1 MVLALQFSV
10 SLVMLSLIK
19 ILTKEFGISAKK
31 KSKIKDI
38 YNYII
43 SCISK
48 LLLISFRFHCFFKQM
63 YPIFIIL
70 SYKCAFWFA
79 HVWLKWNK
87 MYSAVRREKLTV
99 LPVKIFVILWTLSKW
114 MYKKN
119 ISGIIIHKLTVQ
131 MSRYVRWPFGSL
143 TNLCVN

>member
-10 SLVMLSLIK
+10 SLIMLSLIK

-48 LLLISFRFHCFFKQM
+48 LLLISFRFHCFCKQM

-114 MYKKN
+114 MYKKTLAALLYIN
-119 ISGIIIHKLTVQ
+119 WQYKCHA
-131 MSRYVRWPFGSL
+131 M
-143 TNLCVN
+143 

>member
-10 SLVMLSLIK
+10 SLIMLSLIK

-31 KSKIKDI
+31 KSKIEDI

-63 YPIFIIL
+63 YRIFIIL

-99 LPVKIFVILWTLSKW
+99 LPVKIFVILWTYLNECIKKTLAALLYINW
-114 MYKKN
+114 QYKC
-119 ISGIIIHKLTVQ
+119 HA
-131 MSRYVRWPFGSL
+131 M
-143 TNLCVN
+143 